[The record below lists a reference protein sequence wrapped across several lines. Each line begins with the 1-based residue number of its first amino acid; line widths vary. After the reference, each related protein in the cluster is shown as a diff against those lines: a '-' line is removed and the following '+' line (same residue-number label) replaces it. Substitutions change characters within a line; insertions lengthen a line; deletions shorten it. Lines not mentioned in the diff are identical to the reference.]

1 MHTRLQPKK
10 HSFWYNVYMF
20 YIDLDEIDSLVNR
33 LRWFS
38 RNKFNLFSFR
48 DKEHLQLP
56 KEQPDLTKNTRQHI
70 NTFLADNGVDGSD
83 LKIMLLTNLNVM
95 GYNFNPVSF
104 YYCFNK
110 SGKAI
115 CTVIEIT
122 NTYKEMKLFFMG
134 AEDKHG
140 DVFKK
145 IATKHFYVSPFIDHD
160 MAFDFKLSVPDE
172 RLNIKIDDLDKD
184 GKKFF
189 ISILTGERK
198 PLNNSMMIKFFFSMP
213 LIPLQVISL
222 IYWQAL
228 KLWLKKLPYH
238 EKNKNPEQ
246 QQDVY
251 NPYKK

>member
-1 MHTRLQPKK
+1 
-10 HSFWYNVYMF
+10 MF
-20 YIDLDEIDSLVNR
+20 YIDLDEIDSLTKK

-56 KEQPDLTKNTRQHI
+56 KENPDVTKSTREHI
-70 NTFLADNGVDGSD
+70 NTFLAENNVDGSK
-83 LKIMLLTNLNVM
+83 LKIMLLTNLNVL

-104 YYCFNK
+104 YYCFNET
-110 SGKAI
+110 GEVA

-122 NTYKEMKLFFMG
+122 NTYKEMKLFFIG
-134 AEDKHG
+134 AEDFNEEA
-140 DVFKK
+140 FKK

-160 MAFDFKLSVPDE
+160 MAFDFKLRVPDE
-172 RLNIKIDDLDKD
+172 KLNIKIDDLDKD

-189 ISILTGERK
+189 ISTLTGEVK
-198 PLNNSMMIKFFFSMP
+198 PLNNSTMLKFFFSMP
-213 LIPLQVISL
+213 LIPMQVMAL

-238 EKNKNPEQ
+238 EKNKNPELQ
-246 QQDVY
+246 QNVY
-251 NPYKK
+251 KPYKE